1 VGARHP
7 GGNPQ
12 NACLAVKP
20 RRARLANSAEVHGLH
35 SRRSTPPHIAAVKE
49 FTCRRSGTGKKGS
62 AIVPS
67 YLSFATAILVCG
79 LASPAFGQS
88 ADVVPI
94 ASSNAI
100 LPTGSARPAFQSGV
114 DLVALTVTVTDNA
127 NQYVRDLAQADFT
140 VFEDGVAQPLTFF
153 GLSNVPL
160 DLALLVDTS
169 ASMQSQMATVRQAAA
184 GLLRTLKS
192 GDRASLVEF
201 KDQVAVSQPMTED
214 LDRVAIALAGLSARG
229 GTSLYNALY
238 VTLRDFQKAAVTLT
252 SVRRKAIVVLS
263 DGADTGSLISFDD
276 VIDLARRTGVTVYTV
291 ALQSEMDRL
300 RQATARRRYFSQ
312 ADYAM
317 RSLAQETGAQAFFP
331 ENAADVRG
339 VYEAIAS
346 ELACQYALGYSPR
359 NPARNGA
366 WRRLVV
372 RVANRPGIRSRTR
385 TGYFAGAGARVLAAA
400 MND

>member
-1 VGARHP
+1 
-7 GGNPQ
+7 
-12 NACLAVKP
+12 
-20 RRARLANSAEVHGLH
+20 
-35 SRRSTPPHIAAVKE
+35 
-49 FTCRRSGTGKKGS
+49 
-62 AIVPS
+62 VPS

>member
-1 VGARHP
+1 
-7 GGNPQ
+7 
-12 NACLAVKP
+12 
-20 RRARLANSAEVHGLH
+20 
-35 SRRSTPPHIAAVKE
+35 
-49 FTCRRSGTGKKGS
+49 
-62 AIVPS
+62 
-67 YLSFATAILVCG
+67 
-79 LASPAFGQS
+79 
-88 ADVVPI
+88 
-94 ASSNAI
+94 
-100 LPTGSARPAFQSGV
+100 
-114 DLVALTVTVTDNA
+114 
-127 NQYVRDLAQADFT
+127 
-140 VFEDGVAQPLTFF
+140 
-153 GLSNVPL
+153 VPL

-169 ASMQSQMATVRQAAA
+169 ASMQPQMAAVRQAAV
-184 GLLRTLKS
+184 GLLKTLRS

-214 LDRVAIALAGLSARG
+214 LDRVVTALARLSARG
-229 GTSLYNALY
+229 NTSLYNALY
-238 VTLRDFQKAAVTLT
+238 VTLRDFQKAALT
-252 SVRRKAIVVLS
+252 SVRRKAIIVLS

-291 ALQSEMDRL
+291 ALQSETDRL
-300 RQATARRRYFSQ
+300 REATTRRRYYSQ

-339 VYEAIAS
+339 VYEAIAT

-400 MND
+400 MYH